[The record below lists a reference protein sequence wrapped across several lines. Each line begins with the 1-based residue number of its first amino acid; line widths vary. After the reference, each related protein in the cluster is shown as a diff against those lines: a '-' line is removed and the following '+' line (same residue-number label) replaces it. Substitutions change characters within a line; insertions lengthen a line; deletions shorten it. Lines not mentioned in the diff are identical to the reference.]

1 MIIVC
6 TGDWHLDR
14 MTAGFDRFDDVSR
27 GIDAT
32 IFAAIKQRADLYVFL
47 GDLANPHSVR
57 SHRAAAKA
65 IESARKLRNSGIESL
80 WIVGNHDVIEDGSGT
95 STLSALDAAGFVVAS
110 KPMLLSIGQSNKC
123 VVALPHPPAC
133 AAYDPAEQIGKLH
146 ESIYQREIGDLVEVV
161 LVAGHLSLPE
171 ATPGSESGEMA
182 RGRGYNW
189 PVDEIKKHW
198 PKAAIIGGHYHRG
211 QSLSGVTFAGSLE
224 RLAFD
229 EAENDPGFL
238 MLEV

>member
-1 MIIVC
+1 MKLVI

-65 IESARKLRNSGIESL
+65 IESAIKLRDSGIESL
-80 WIVGNHDVIEDGSGT
+80 WIVGNHDVIEDGSCT
-95 STLSALDAAGFVVAS
+95 STLSALAAAGFVVAS
-110 KPMLLSIGQSNKC
+110 KPMWMSIGTSNKC
-123 VVALPHPPAC
+123 VVALPHPAAC

-146 ESIYQREIGDLVEVV
+146 ESIYQRGSAEIV

-171 ATPGSESGEMA
+171 ATQGSESGEMA

-198 PKAAIIGGHYHRG
+198 PSAAIIGGHYHRG